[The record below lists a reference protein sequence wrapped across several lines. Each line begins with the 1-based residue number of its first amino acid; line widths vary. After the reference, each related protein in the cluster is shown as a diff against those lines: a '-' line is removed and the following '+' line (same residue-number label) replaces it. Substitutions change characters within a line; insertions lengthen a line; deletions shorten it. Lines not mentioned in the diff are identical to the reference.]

1 VTVTAVD
8 TGGPGPATGIRS
20 VYVSLAADVSGSG
33 GVSERLIQVAPGTWQ
48 TRVRLVRGTGVH
60 GTLRPLV
67 SFQDGSGGPGSYLTA
82 DQLAGQGFA
91 ASVTVRHPGPLDVV
105 PPRLMSLRLSTRSV
119 DSRAADRQ
127 VVVRARWRDELSG
140 VGGVLVQTE
149 VGRTW
154 LRRVPGPATAGSWR
168 GAITVGRWVGDQT
181 AHLYVKAFDRAG
193 ARRVYGRKAL
203 RAAGFPSA
211 FEVRA
216 RSDQRAP
223 VVTTEAVLPAAVDLH
238 AGDVAVPVRLH
249 VRDAG
254 SGAATVSAY
263 FTTRGGSQR
272 GGPATALRR
281 VAGTA
286 HDGWWEGTVRLTHC
300 QAFSDH
306 WMLGARATDVRGG
319 IRQPAFADRVIE
331 VQGTDHTVELPIV
344 GSPVSWTDPARL
356 GLTFAEDMVGITATS
371 APLWRTDFRP
381 VYRRVPVSGTWSCAD
396 AAGGVVD
403 CVAGPV
409 RTAVV
414 TLADPHLPTSTYS
427 TVLGPEHLLDVRDLA
442 GNPVRRLEVY
452 LGQEA
457 SAS

>member
-1 VTVTAVD
+1 
-8 TGGPGPATGIRS
+8 
-20 VYVSLAADVSGSG
+20 
-33 GVSERLIQVAPGTWQ
+33 
-48 TRVRLVRGTGVH
+48 
-60 GTLRPLV
+60 
-67 SFQDGSGGPGSYLTA
+67 
-82 DQLAGQGFA
+82 
-91 ASVTVRHPGPLDVV
+91 
-105 PPRLMSLRLSTRSV
+105 M
-119 DSRAADRQ
+119 
-127 VVVRARWRDELSG
+127 
-140 VGGVLVQTE
+140 LVQTE

-203 RAAGFPSA
+203 RARWLPERVRGPREKRSAGA
-211 FEVRA
+211 G
-216 RSDQRAP
+216 
-223 VVTTEAVLPAAVDLH
+223 VTTEAVLPAAVDLQ

-249 VRDAG
+249 VRDAS

-281 VAGTA
+281 VTGTA
-286 HDGWWEGTVRLTHC
+286 HDGWWEGTVRFTHC

-306 WMLGARATDVRGG
+306 WMLGARAIDVRGA
-319 IRQPAFADRVIE
+319 IQQPAFADRVIE

-356 GLTFAEDMVGITATS
+356 RLTFAEDMVGITATS

-414 TLADPHLPTSTYS
+414 TLADPHLPRSTYS

-442 GNPVRRLEVY
+442 GNPVRQARGLPGAGG
-452 LGQEA
+452 LGQLVRT
-457 SAS
+457 SQS